1 MQPVSATI
9 NEYLNIIEN
18 LSCIKQKFKPDCQEG
33 RKKTLS
39 ENLGRPRQIW
49 IPRQDENLAIN
60 YFFSFLQSNGFRK
73 KIITYRH

>member
-9 NEYLNIIEN
+9 NEYLNIIENLNYIIAN

-60 YFFSFLQSNGFRK
+60 YFFSFFTIQW
-73 KIITYRH
+73 I